1 MTYTATLKYA
11 TQSHK
16 KLNLI
21 AKLIRGKKAAE
32 SRAMLQLMPH
42 KAAKTL
48 DKLLW
53 SAIANAQ
60 QNNVNP
66 EDLLIQHI
74 YVWRWPKL
82 KRMRFVAK
90 ARVYGYAKHRSYA
103 KVILATA

>member
-21 AKLIRGKKAAE
+21 AKLVRWKSATE
-32 SRAMLQLMPH
+32 SRNMLQLMPH

-48 DKLLW
+48 DKLLN
-53 SAIANAQ
+53 SAIANAKQ
-60 QNNVNP
+60 ENIDP
-66 EDLLIQHI
+66 STLHIQHI
-74 YVWRWPKL
+74 YIWRWPKL

-90 ARVYGYAKHRSYA
+90 ARVYGYVKHRAYA